1 MATVFIQY
9 DESWRFKEAA
19 PPSTQPRESGAPLR
33 RLPPLVGIASHHP
46 LNARAPRARASLN
59 SAEGLSGPPA
69 ASKPLDHKL
78 SRSAV
83 GPRGDL
89 CSANAPARLL
99 AERFKTG
106 GPTADGQS
114 RIRWMSRL
122 WILVPAAVLVALG
135 LP

>member
-1 MATVFIQY
+1 MLSIRPREDSIAQLG
-9 DESWRFKEAA
+9 EAA
-19 PPSTQPRESGAPLR
+19 Y
-33 RLPPLVGIASHHP
+33 
-46 LNARAPRARASLN
+46 RA
-59 SAEGLSGPPA
+59 PA